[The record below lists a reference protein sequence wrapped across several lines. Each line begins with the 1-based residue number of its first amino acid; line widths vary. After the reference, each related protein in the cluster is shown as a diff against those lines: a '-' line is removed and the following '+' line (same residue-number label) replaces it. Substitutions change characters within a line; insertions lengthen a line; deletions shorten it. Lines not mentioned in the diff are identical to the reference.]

1 MKVLIGIPYSNR
13 YWEGGHTWAIYVKSW
28 RINAKLTNSQSDRIT
43 RLTKNRLVNEGLW
56 PLICVT
62 LWIVMWCAKSLSVGD
77 EDTLESTLNISR
89 HTHFNWKKTPTTHG
103 FWPPPP
109 SFFWWLVFF
118 PLSKPKTHWN
128 PFLKPYFRGELYVK
142 GGGFDQPSQSKDSTT
157 NWPGHTKGVI
167 QGGRDELL
175 TNVGKKGT
183 KNAMSFKGVW
193 KIGDIFG

>member
-1 MKVLIGIPYSNR
+1 M
-13 YWEGGHTWAIYVKSW
+13 
-28 RINAKLTNSQSDRIT
+28 DF
-43 RLTKNRLVNEGLW
+43 
-56 PLICVT
+56 
-62 LWIVMWCAKSLSVGD
+62 D
-77 EDTLESTLNISR
+77 
-89 HTHFNWKKTPTTHG
+89 
-103 FWPPPP
+103 PPP

-175 TNVGKKGT
+175 RTWEKKVQ
-183 KNAMSFKGVW
+183 KMP
-193 KIGDIFG
+193 